1 MTFFVERQNL
11 RSIIL
16 IFCLG
21 LLCSIILFSQVTLG
35 QRRGISATDAQQM
48 NLLYKSQ
55 CGGGGGGGGG
65 GGVGG
70 GGGGG
75 GV

>member
-1 MTFFVERQNL
+1 MTQTYSEEKKNSR
-11 RSIIL
+11 RS
-16 IFCLG
+16 CLG

-65 GGVGG
+65 GVGG

>member
-1 MTFFVERQNL
+1 M
-11 RSIIL
+11 
-16 IFCLG
+16 
-21 LLCSIILFSQVTLG
+21 TLG
-35 QRRGISATDAQQM
+35 QRRGISAIDAQQM

-65 GGVGG
+65 VGG